1 MDGVVLAGF
10 DLDGDGGEAV
20 VIVDQ
25 IIHLALA
32 AVIVIEQLVA
42 VRGQLLGHH
51 AFIHR
56 AEIDPRLIVQDRTYI
71 AAVQNVRQKAYVV
84 QIELEQVFPCG
95 LDQRENRIG
104 DGLNGQGDPG
114 ADQIL
119 KLVAVI
125 AEGLSLLILDA
136 LGHHALFL
144 VLHIGGFRS
153 SPYLEASAA

>member
-1 MDGVVLAGF
+1 MNGVVLAGF
-10 DLDGDGGEAV
+10 DLDGNGGEAV

-84 QIELEQVFPCG
+84 QIELEQVF
-95 LDQRENRIG
+95 
-104 DGLNGQGDPG
+104 
-114 ADQIL
+114 ADRL
-119 KLVAVI
+119 C
-125 AEGLSLLILDA
+125 
-136 LGHHALFL
+136 
-144 VLHIGGFRS
+144 
-153 SPYLEASAA
+153 